1 MGDFGEL
8 ALVIGDFHIPH
19 RATSIPEKFQ
29 RMLVPNKM
37 QHVLCTGNLSTKE
50 QYDELRSL
58 APNVHV
64 VRGSFDD
71 NSSFPDTKV
80 VQIGQF
86 KVGLIS
92 GHQVLPWG
100 DQQSLAMVVTNL
112 HIYIDICI
120 CSLKHEVQ
128 RKSSFNDESTKVCI
142 RLQIVKLLVLSIVAS
157 TNSKQSI
164 YHCPT

>member
-37 QHVLCTGNLSTKE
+37 QHVLCTGNLSKE
-50 QYDELRSL
+50 QHDELRSL

-100 DQQSLAMVVTNL
+100 DQQSLAMVAL
-112 HIYIDICI
+112 ICTFRLI
-120 CSLKHEVQ
+120 CL
-128 RKSSFNDESTKVCI
+128 CA
-142 RLQIVKLLVLSIVAS
+142 L
-157 TNSKQSI
+157 
-164 YHCPT
+164 